1 MGGATCG
8 LVPRQCLSATIGLH
22 DELAQARSAAEWWM
36 RLVNCLL
43 GGMGWGSPGP
53 PSLGATTETATHQP
67 RKALGTLDPA
77 LGRPRFVAGGQKLS

>member
-1 MGGATCG
+1 
-8 LVPRQCLSATIGLH
+8 
-22 DELAQARSAAEWWM
+22 M